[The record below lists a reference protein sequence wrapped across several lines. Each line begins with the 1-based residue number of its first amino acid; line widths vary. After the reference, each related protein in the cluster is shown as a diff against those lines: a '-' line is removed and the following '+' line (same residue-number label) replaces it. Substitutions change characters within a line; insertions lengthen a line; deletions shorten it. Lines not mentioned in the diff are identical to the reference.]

1 MKQYLHVHVDSDIYL
16 VSYSQWCRKFLK
28 VELNKSHQTIKCT
41 DNIAHYVQEV
51 TFSMFHFQVT
61 QINVPASILL

>member
-1 MKQYLHVHVDSDIYL
+1 MKQYLHVHVDSDI
-16 VSYSQWCRKFLK
+16 VSYSQRCRKVLK
-28 VELNKSHQTIKCT
+28 VELNKSHQTVKCT

>member
-1 MKQYLHVHVDSDIYL
+1 MKQYLHVHVDSDI
-16 VSYSQWCRKFLK
+16 VSYSQWCRKDLK

-51 TFSMFHFQVT
+51 TFSKC
-61 QINVPASILL
+61 SICR

>member
-1 MKQYLHVHVDSDIYL
+1 MKQYLHVHVDSDI
-16 VSYSQWCRKFLK
+16 VSYSQRCRKVLK

>member
-16 VSYSQWCRKFLK
+16 VSYSQWCRKVLK

-41 DNIAHYVQEV
+41 DNIAQHCSRGNI
-51 TFSMFHFQVT
+51 FKMFHFQVT
-61 QINVPASILL
+61 QINVPASI

>member
-1 MKQYLHVHVDSDIYL
+1 MKQYLHVHVDSDI
-16 VSYSQWCRKFLK
+16 VSYSQRCRKVLK

-61 QINVPASILL
+61 QINVPASI

>member
-1 MKQYLHVHVDSDIYL
+1 MKQYLHVHVDSDI
-16 VSYSQWCRKFLK
+16 VSYSQWCRKVLK

>member
-1 MKQYLHVHVDSDIYL
+1 MKQYLHVHVDSDI
-16 VSYSQWCRKFLK
+16 VSYSQWCRKVLK

-51 TFSMFHFQVT
+51 TFSKCFIFR
-61 QINVPASILL
+61 